1 MVGTEAVI
9 MHSTPLNHPDHIV
22 SHMRDMALSRS
33 LSLSFERER
42 SWYNDEPHE
51 SDASDDVRTG
61 GNVVLAVA
69 SQGTELQERSVL
81 V

>member
-1 MVGTEAVI
+1 MMVGNRFSHAICAARAPFKSVISLVLPPLMVGTEAVI

-42 SWYNDEPHE
+42 S
-51 SDASDDVRTG
+51 
-61 GNVVLAVA
+61 
-69 SQGTELQERSVL
+69 
-81 V
+81 